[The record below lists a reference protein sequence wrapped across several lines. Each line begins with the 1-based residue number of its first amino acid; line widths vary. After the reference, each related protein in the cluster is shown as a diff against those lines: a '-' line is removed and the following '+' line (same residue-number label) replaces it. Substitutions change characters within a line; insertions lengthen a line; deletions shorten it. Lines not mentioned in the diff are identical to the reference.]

1 MNLLKLIHQLICRW
15 KLLVSPVMKSQEEV
29 CQFRQT
35 FFGLT
40 SKYKLELHDL
50 LVTLSMNVEGGF
62 SYESWYMMPVQLRTY
77 YTDVIQKRTEDR
89 TERLQSS
96 MPKGIK

>member
-1 MNLLKLIHQLICRW
+1 
-15 KLLVSPVMKSQEEV
+15 
-29 CQFRQT
+29 
-35 FFGLT
+35 
-40 SKYKLELHDL
+40 
-50 LVTLSMNVEGGF
+50 MNVEGGF
-62 SYESWYMMPVQLRTY
+62 SYESWYKMPVQLRTY